1 MAKRPYGSDPDA
13 DKEGEHLSQSNI
25 LTVRPDGPLQFEGDL
40 TVQDADGNV
49 LLQGNEAWLCRC
61 GRSQD
66 KPYCDGTH
74 KQCGF
79 TDPAVFED
87 ARSEPLQS
95 DSGHLTLI
103 VKQNAML
110 LVKGPLT
117 LVSQDGRSGSTR
129 NRTALCRCGESK
141 NKPFC
146 DASHNAC
153 GFRG

>member
-1 MAKRPYGSDPDA
+1 M
-13 DKEGEHLSQSNI
+13 SQSNRLI
-25 LTVRPDGPLQFEGDL
+25 VRPDGPLQFEGDL
-40 TVQDADGNV
+40 TVQDAEGNV

-61 GRSQD
+61 GQSQD

-74 KQCGF
+74 KRCGF

-87 ARSEPLQS
+87 TRSEPLQGDGAS
-95 DSGHLTLI
+95 LTLI
-103 VKQNAML
+103 VKQHAML
-110 LVKGPLT
+110 LAKGPLT
-117 LVSQDGRSGSTR
+117 LVSRDGRSGSTR
-129 NRTALCRCGESK
+129 NRAALCRCGESK